1 MGNEMLSFLSAIF
14 GPHRAVSIYAF
25 IKTKGLAILGGVG
38 VIAVAAALLLLNDS
52 GEHEHHSFM
61 TVPVLSATPI
71 NGDLKNGVIAS
82 VRLPDG
88 SATSITSTEAPVSQS
103 VGTSACVEKRIFVE
117 SGEPRYRFK
126 LPRYCEAS

>member
-1 MGNEMLSFLSAIF
+1 MLNILSALF

-25 IKTKGLAILGGVG
+25 LKTWGLPLAGSVG
-38 VIAVAAALLLLNDS
+38 LVVVATALLVLNDD
-52 GEHEHHSFM
+52 GTHEHEAFL

-71 NGDLKNGVIAS
+71 NGDVDNGVIAS

-88 SATSITSTEAPVSQS
+88 SATSITSTEAPISRT
-103 VGTSACVEKRIFVE
+103 VGTSACIEKRVYVE
-117 SGEPRYRFK
+117 SGDTRYRFK